1 MKSAE
6 TAARVD
12 QLVRDAFISLN
23 ESIRAAQETET
34 QQDFETY
41 RHQAAVVIAGL
52 YEYILHDL
60 WVAFPDLEPED
71 MRKGRGPAE
80 RGPGEKI

>member
-1 MKSAE
+1 MIKSAE

-12 QLVRDAFISLN
+12 QLVRDAFVSLN

-34 QQDFETY
+34 QQDFEAY
-41 RHQAAVVIAGL
+41 RHRAAVVIAGL

-60 WVAFPDLEPED
+60 WMKFPELEPEE
-71 MRKGRGPAE
+71 MRKPSSPKE
-80 RGPGEKI
+80 R